1 VYFLGREDSQVK
13 SRGHRIELGE
23 VEAAVNALAEVR
35 EAAVVGVAANA
46 FEGTAICCAYAS
58 GDGELPAARVRESLR
73 QALPAY
79 MLPSR
84 WLVLPELPKNA
95 NGKIDR
101 RSLPEPTRERL
112 AKTPSLEATSETERE
127 LVAIWRDVA
136 RDLALVALM
145 YAVVHEIRHP
155 DDDDVRRTYG
165 ADPAGGVLV
174 PAMTAP

>member
-1 VYFLGREDSQVK
+1 
-13 SRGHRIELGE
+13 
-23 VEAAVNALAEVR
+23 VR
-35 EAAVVGVAANA
+35 EAAVVGVAADA

-101 RSLPEPTRERL
+101 RRLRELFERRRRPD
-112 AKTPSLEATSETERE
+112 AAPVRAEAT
-127 LVAIWRDVA
+127 D
-136 RDLALVALM
+136 
-145 YAVVHEIRHP
+145 
-155 DDDDVRRTYG
+155 
-165 ADPAGGVLV
+165 AG
-174 PAMTAP
+174 